1 MACGILVPDQG
12 LNPYP
17 FPWEHRVLTTGL
29 VGNSLSG
36 SNIVLVF
43 FLSNLAFPRGNGSSQ
58 KVPIKDWARSQSTL
72 NDGAPC
78 SKERNWAKKKQN
90 ARIQGLLLGFP
101 AEGYFEVEKMV
112 SWRPGSSSVI
122 PQKPHLQAHHLAEPG
137 YFSENHVGAPN

>member
-17 FPWEHRVLTTGL
+17 LQWEHGVLTTGL

-43 FLSNLAFPRGNGSSQ
+43 FLRDLAFPRGSKKLWEAPKGFPEKTEHAHNQLLMMELLVQ
-58 KVPIKDWARSQSTL
+58 K
-72 NDGAPC
+72 
-78 SKERNWAKKKQN
+78 KETELKRNRMPEFKV
-90 ARIQGLLLGFP
+90 LLLGFP

-112 SWRPGSSSVI
+112 S
-122 PQKPHLQAHHLAEPG
+122 
-137 YFSENHVGAPN
+137 